1 MEEKRLARL
10 VVTRMLRFGDCD
22 PSGVAYFPSYLNI
35 LCGVTEE
42 FWHRI
47 GHSWNTQLAGRG
59 IGTPTVHLACDFVAP
74 STYGD
79 ELSFSVSIARL
90 GRSSLELRHDI
101 TCGEE
106 RRWSAKQILA
116 LVHFGS
122 RRKPL
127 PWPDDIRTAL
137 QHFMESPDA

>member
-1 MEEKRLARL
+1 LARL

-42 FWHRI
+42 FWRRI
-47 GHSWNTQLAGRG
+47 GHSWSDMLAGRG
-59 IGTPTVHLACDFVAP
+59 IGTPTVHLARDFAAP

-79 ELSFSVSIARL
+79 ELTFTVSIARL
-90 GRSSLELRHDI
+90 GRSSLELRHEI
-101 TCGEE
+101 SCGAEKL
-106 RRWSAKQILA
+106 WSAKQVLA
-116 LVHFGS
+116 LVHFGG

-127 PWPDDIRTAL
+127 SWPDDIRAAL
-137 QHFMESPDA
+137 QQFMEKADA